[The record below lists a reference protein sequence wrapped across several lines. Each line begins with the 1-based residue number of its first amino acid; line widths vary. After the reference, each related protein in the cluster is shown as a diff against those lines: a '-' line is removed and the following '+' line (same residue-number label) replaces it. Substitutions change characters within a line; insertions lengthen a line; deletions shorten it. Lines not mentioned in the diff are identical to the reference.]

1 MRNFTL
7 DNKNSTLCCLNG
19 NIAKFVF
26 DGGALTESIN
36 KKRKK
41 IEDALTKR
49 NFDVPGV
56 NVEFWHSVKDDGGK
70 HIIRIANIVCDHT
83 DIRIGSNYHIRVK
96 GFDMSLHED
105 GSGALEVY
113 CGSCWDKDRDE
124 FLKTKRF
131 HRKMDNQS
139 RIVLQYDKHSWNS
152 NTFHATDDCNR
163 GYLPTGSES
172 EPMHYTL
179 QDAES
184 KIIDGLNELLDY
196 INTFPEQTIDRNLFA
211 EPMPVPFKNESAM
224 KTVVLHT
231 TISQDDKYRLED
243 KDNKDNYGIGGGY
256 RLLGL
261 SMRLPEHK
269 YADLMHEGFVYC
281 ELQYPG
287 QEVTKNVWN
296 GASMSERFP
305 VTIKLANTSNVFVV
319 DAHAADAYRD
329 SWFKA
334 NPDADRMTNDAY
346 NEMQTV
352 RAMTMVHVNDYD
364 GSFKNPVVIIGRT
377 LAKKEVLLPR
387 KKLLGVI

>member
-1 MRNFTL
+1 MRNFNL
-7 DNKNSTLCCLNG
+7 DNKNSTLCDLNG
-19 NIAKFVF
+19 NVAKFVF

-41 IEDALTKR
+41 IEDALVKR
-49 NFDVPGV
+49 NFDVEGV
-56 NVEFWHSVKDDGGK
+56 KIEFWHSVKDDGGK
-70 HIIRIANIVCDHT
+70 HIIRIANIVCDAV

-113 CGSCWDKDRDE
+113 CGQNWDKDREE
-124 FLKTKRF
+124 FLTTKHF
-131 HRKMDNQS
+131 HRKMDGQS
-139 RIVLQYDKHSWNS
+139 RIVLQYDKYSYDS
-152 NTFHATDDCNR
+152 NTFRATDDCNR

-196 INTFPEQTIDRNLFA
+196 INTFPEQTIDKNLFA
-211 EPMPVPFKNESAM
+211 EPMPVPLKNESAM
-224 KTVVLHT
+224 KNVVLHT
-231 TISQDDKYRLED
+231 TISLNDKYRLED
-243 KDNKDNYGIGGGY
+243 TEDKSNHGISGGY
-256 RLLGL
+256 RMLGL

-269 YADLMHEGFVYC
+269 YADMMHEGFVYC

-287 QEVTKNVWN
+287 EEVTKNVWN

-305 VTIKLANTSNVFVV
+305 VTIKLANTNNVFVV
-319 DAHAADAYRD
+319 DAHAADEFRD
-329 SWFKA
+329 KWFKE

-352 RAMTMVHVNDYD
+352 RAMTMVHINDYE
-364 GSFKNPVVIIGRT
+364 GTFKNPVVIIGRAI
-377 LAKKEVLLPR
+377 AKKEIKILKTVS
-387 KKLLGVI
+387 V